1 VQEAWI
7 KHSVPQCGYCQPGQI
22 MAASA
27 LLAKNKKS
35 HKKITEDDL
44 DQIRNVCRC
53 NTYPR
58 IREAIKDAAQH
69 R

>member
-1 VQEAWI
+1 
-7 KHSVPQCGYCQPGQI
+7 

-35 HKKITEDDL
+35 HKKLTEDDL
-44 DQIRNVCRC
+44 DSIRNVCRC

-58 IREAIKDAAQH
+58 IREAIKEAATH
-69 R
+69 L